1 MDPVPLTV
9 LVVEDNDEMRAF
21 LRKQL
26 SDHYRVRVAE
36 DGNRAWQQ
44 VREKPPDLLVS
55 DTEMP
60 GTSGTVLC
68 RRVKQAEEVPSIP
81 VILLAEETR
90 PSTDASGTRA
100 DEVLSKPFAMAELR
114 EAIRRYV
121 PPDEFSPLSDVEE
134 PNEFL
139 KTVLRTIER
148 QLHDPAFAVEDL
160 ADEVS
165 LSRRHLTRRLKT
177 LAYTTPAALIRDRRI
192 ERAKTHL
199 ADNPSTVAEVGRAVG
214 FRSASHFSQV
224 FREEVGCPPS
234 TYREKHGS

>member
-1 MDPVPLTV
+1 
-9 LVVEDNDEMRAF
+9 MRAF

-26 SDHYRVRVAE
+26 SDQYRVRVAANGDRGWE
-36 DGNRAWQQ
+36 H
-44 VREKPPDLLVS
+44 VREEPPDLLIS
-55 DTEMP
+55 DVQMP
-60 GTSGTVLC
+60 RASGTVLC

-81 VILLAEETR
+81 VILLAEETGL
-90 PSTDASGTRA
+90 SADASGTRA
-100 DEVLSKPFAMAELR
+100 DEVLSKPFAMDDLR
-114 EAIRRYV
+114 ERIRRYL
-121 PPDEFSPLSDVEE
+121 PPDELSPLSGVEE

-148 QLHDPAFAVEDL
+148 RLHDPAFSVEDL

-165 LSRRHLTRRLKT
+165 LSRRHLTRRLKA

-192 ERAKTHL
+192 DRAKKQL
-199 ADNPSTVAEVGRAVG
+199 EDNPSTVAEVGRAVG